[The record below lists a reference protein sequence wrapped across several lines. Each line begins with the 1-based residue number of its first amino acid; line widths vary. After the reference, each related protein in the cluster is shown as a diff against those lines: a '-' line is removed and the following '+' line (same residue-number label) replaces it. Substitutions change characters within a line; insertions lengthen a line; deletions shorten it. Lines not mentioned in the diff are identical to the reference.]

1 MYRTLY
7 FRWVISIFN
16 AKGTKVKSQIYYA
29 TRYVSQKK
37 FLELEG
43 MLFDGALLLFSHQE
57 TASGVIEL
65 ECRLLQGVQNVP
77 FKVDLAKLY
86 VETLTQAEAGPE
98 EARFQRL
105 SK

>member
-1 MYRTLY
+1 M
-7 FRWVISIFN
+7 
-16 AKGTKVKSQIYYA
+16 
-29 TRYVSQKK
+29 SQKK

-57 TASGVIEL
+57 TASGVNKL
-65 ECRLLQGVQNVP
+65 SVKLGVENVP
-77 FKVDLAKLY
+77 CQVDLAKLY

>member
-1 MYRTLY
+1 M
-7 FRWVISIFN
+7 
-16 AKGTKVKSQIYYA
+16 KVKSQIYYA

-65 ECRLLQGVQNVP
+65 ESRLSQGVQNVP
-77 FKVDLAKLY
+77 FQVDLAKLY

>member
-7 FRWVISIFN
+7 FRWVDSIFN
-16 AKGTKVKSQIYYA
+16 ARGMQVKSEIYYA
-29 TRYVSQKK
+29 IRYVSQKK

-57 TASGVIEL
+57 NASGVIQL
-65 ECRLLQGVQNVP
+65 ESRLSQGVQNIV
-77 FKVDLAKLY
+77 FQVDLAKLY

-98 EARFQRL
+98 EVRFQRL